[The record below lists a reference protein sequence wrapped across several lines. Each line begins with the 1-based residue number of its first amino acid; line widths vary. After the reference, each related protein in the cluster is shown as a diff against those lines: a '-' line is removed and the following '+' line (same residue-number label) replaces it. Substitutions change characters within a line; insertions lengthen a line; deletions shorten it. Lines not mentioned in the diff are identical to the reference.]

1 MERRIFVF
9 VSAGSRA
16 VHPGA
21 VSLSSTLVPP
31 SVAKRRSLGVGDG
44 GDVVERARVRCSIR
58 RHCSVC
64 HSSCLAICS
73 SSFARNALVGKAGF
87 ALPVE
92 DDADEGRRRGAA
104 GALDERGDGA
114 MAGFGGRGRAREL
127 ASGEDQRFVS
137 AELVGGDEAR
147 VAERV
152 EREDFSSCGRDLVVE
167 DALEDARRLGVVLGL
182 GHIAAI
188 AK

>member
-1 MERRIFVF
+1 
-9 VSAGSRA
+9 
-16 VHPGA
+16 
-21 VSLSSTLVPP
+21 
-31 SVAKRRSLGVGDG
+31 
-44 GDVVERARVRCSIR
+44 
-58 RHCSVC
+58 
-64 HSSCLAICS
+64 
-73 SSFARNALVGKAGF
+73 
-87 ALPVE
+87 
-92 DDADEGRRRGAA
+92 
-104 GALDERGDGA
+104 

-152 EREDFSSCGRDLVVE
+152 EREDFRHVAAIRVVE